1 MGEQVI
7 WITFDKKVTD
17 IILGM
22 DILRNIILITNL
34 YDKKIYF
41 CKDKEYYIEIFN

>member
-41 CKDKEYYIEIFN
+41 FIDLEYFIEIFN